1 MGILPKG
8 GFKINFR
15 SKKKRGIYKFTED
28 IIKPFLEL
36 NCVIAGSQISR
47 EGPAYIVIIIFNIH
61 NTELTFPLAPLYQD
75 DS

>member
-15 SKKKRGIYKFTED
+15 SKKKEESTNLRRIF
-28 IIKPFLEL
+28 IKPFLEL
-36 NCVIAGSQISR
+36 NCVMAGSQISR

-61 NTELTFPLAPLYQD
+61 NTELTFPLAPLYQG